1 MPRAPAVPAS
11 GSPRHHGS
19 CLCGAVRYEIAGEL
33 GPAYYCH
40 CSRCRKSSGTGH
52 AANAVM
58 ARTQF
63 LVRAGLDQLR
73 SYVADNGVERLFCG
87 TCGSPLAVGR
97 GEHLRLRLGSL
108 DSPLAL
114 GPQVRIFV
122 GSKAAWEAIDD
133 DLPRHAE
140 RPAVWPSAG

>member
-1 MPRAPAVPAS
+1 M
-11 GSPRHHGS
+11 HHGS

-58 ARTQF
+58 ARAQF
-63 LVRAGLDQLR
+63 VVRAGQDQLR

-87 TCGSPLAVGR
+87 TCGSPLAVGQ

-108 DSPLAL
+108 DTPLAR
-114 GPQVRIFV
+114 GPQVHIFT

-140 RPAVWPSAG
+140 RPDVWPPAD